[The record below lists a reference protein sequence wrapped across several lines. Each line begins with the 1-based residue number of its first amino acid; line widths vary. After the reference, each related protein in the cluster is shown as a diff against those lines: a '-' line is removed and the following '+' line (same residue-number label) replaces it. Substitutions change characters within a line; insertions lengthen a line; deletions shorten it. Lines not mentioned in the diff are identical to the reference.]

1 MQQVWPFPLLGGL
14 FYHSWVLLNTA
25 VWHAQ
30 TKVPW
35 VAGSQRLER
44 VPGMSQNRVPASFAP
59 EGPRPGW
66 WAQGNYTEGMFR
78 WLSLPFL
85 LYPYF
90 RWKALFGHGG
100 AGFRLFVV
108 CLRGLSPF
116 STRLQL
122 VECGDSSLPLDLF
135 MQTNLRGQTGFSDIF
150 NFGFNN
156 SFEQGKKPRIYFRR
170 CVKCFFSHTNT
181 LVWDVS
187 CVQNN
192 CLLPS
197 CVQNNLPAACLDI

>member
-1 MQQVWPFPLLGGL
+1 
-14 FYHSWVLLNTA
+14 
-25 VWHAQ
+25 
-30 TKVPW
+30 
-35 VAGSQRLER
+35 
-44 VPGMSQNRVPASFAP
+44 
-59 EGPRPGW
+59 
-66 WAQGNYTEGMFR
+66 MFR

-122 VECGDSSLPLDLF
+122 VECGDGSLPLDLF

-170 CVKCFFSHTNT
+170 CVKCFFPIQIPWCGTCHVYRTT
-181 LVWDVS
+181 ACCRHVYRIT
-187 CVQNN
+187 
-192 CLLPS
+192 CLLLAWIFRSVLESALTRS
-197 CVQNNLPAACLDI
+197 CSPCAQTSGIFVVVIPAHGRVLE